1 MPSPGVRLWAWV
13 PSPILHGRFG
23 LCCPC
28 VYFLPTILARSP
40 ADGFVLMLCLSH
52 TQMRIL
58 FVSPAFVCMFGAEEL
73 CQSVILWILLNGKCS
88 FVFQRKEGEK
98 V

>member
-13 PSPILHGRFG
+13 PSPILRGRCG
-23 LCCPC
+23 LCRPC
-28 VYFLPTILARSP
+28 VYFLPTTLARSP
-40 ADGFVLMLCLSH
+40 ADCFVLMLCLSH
-52 TQMRIL
+52 TQTRIL
-58 FVSPAFVCMFGAEEL
+58 FVSLAFICMFGAEEL